1 MTDLET
7 IKEWA
12 LQDRENGIS
21 LGEDDY
27 EVFLQ
32 YCDEAGI
39 QGNWDL
45 FDYYLNVVEGLEDE
59 VDESLD
65 LRKPD
70 RYLESVDE
78 SLDLRKPDRILEGMK
93 PEQFRYLA
101 EIAESIG
108 IYTLG
113 DLEKFLKTEFP
124 ESNGVIDDNTVE
136 YLIQYKKELG
146 PDFKIKEELDEEDDM
161 TDLELA
167 ERLDKALREGSDHE
181 KGNDRNCCEVDPE
194 SSVVDPDNSIIDC
207 KKYTVVA
214 HCDDEAPVDCD
225 MKKPPLEKP
234 LTEEIKTPTGR
245 MTACLN
251 SVNNKIA
258 QLVDEIEFAEDL
270 LKKDFEKDPELKA
283 KFQKVLNS
291 MIVDIIGIDAAR
303 SVESTEISETTDDEE
318 ELNLDLDVSS
328 AALDES
334 LLLEKGFFKN
344 LFGKKEAD
352 SKEPSLTDKQKECY
366 IFRVYTQEKK
376 PANTVEYDS
385 IEAAKKAAQSK
396 AKTESGDYFSV
407 VAFMKDEPKQLVN
420 KKDLHRQLIY
430 IVAEDDKGN
439 LKEQDI
445 FEKFNHY
452 SNNLYDAYIE
462 AKNNGQF
469 NKHSSD
475 LGAFKEKEEPAK
487 SEPVKTEEPAKPE
500 PAKTE
505 EPVKE
510 EPKTEEPAKER
521 SEKQKAVTAKMSQQ
535 KKSTKAVFDALVK
548 SGLMSQDEAKAAAQN
563 EKDGATGKTKFNT
576 SKIAKFKKE
585 LADETGKIELVASAQ
600 GEVQNFSDALLEN
613 ID

>member
-1 MTDLET
+1 M
-7 IKEWA
+7 
-12 LQDRENGIS
+12 
-21 LGEDDY
+21 
-27 EVFLQ
+27 
-32 YCDEAGI
+32 
-39 QGNWDL
+39 
-45 FDYYLNVVEGLEDE
+45 EGLEDE
-59 VDESLD
+59 DVEESLD

-70 RYLESVDE
+70 RF
-78 SLDLRKPDRILEGMK
+78 LEGMK
-93 PEQFRYLA
+93 PDQFRYLA

-167 ERLDKALREGSDHE
+167 ERLDKALKEGSDHE
-181 KGNDRNCCEVDPE
+181 KGNDRKCCEVDPE

-214 HCDDEAPVDCD
+214 HCEDESPVDCN

-234 LTEEIKTPTGR
+234 LTEEVKTPTGR

-258 QLVDEIEFAEDL
+258 QLVDEIKFAEDL
-270 LKKDFEKDPELKA
+270 LKKDFEKDSELEA
-283 KFQKVLNS
+283 KFHKVLNS

-303 SVESTEISETTDDEE
+303 SVESTKISEPTDIEDGLPEVSE
-318 ELNLDLDVSS
+318 DLTEDAHPILNSAMNKLFTKFRALIKYSDGSEDSKPLDNDCSKAVNWIKKNSQASEVDKILLIGTYNNDIIDGT
-328 AALDES
+328 ALANR
-334 LLLEKGFFKN
+334 KG
-344 LFGKKEAD
+344 KEAGILLAKQGKITAD
-352 SKEPSLTDKQKECY
+352 NRKEFTKDKKIASKIQNNAFGRYGKTNDDTDNKE
-366 IFRVYTQEKK
+366 TLK
-376 PANTVEYDS
+376 ATAS
-385 IEAAKKAAQSK
+385 KKAEEPIK
-396 AKTESGDYFSV
+396 A
-407 VAFMKDEPKQLVN
+407 
-420 KKDLHRQLIY
+420 
-430 IVAEDDKGN
+430 
-439 LKEQDI
+439 
-445 FEKFNHY
+445 
-452 SNNLYDAYIE
+452 
-462 AKNNGQF
+462 
-469 NKHSSD
+469 
-475 LGAFKEKEEPAK
+475 EPAK
-487 SEPVKTEEPAKPE
+487 AEEPK
-500 PAKTE
+500 KTE
-505 EPVKE
+505 EPVKTEPAKTEPVKTEPTQEEPEQPEPTKE
-510 EPKTEEPAKER
+510 EPKQAEPKQEEPKQEEPAKAPEEASSEATPTKER

-548 SGLMSQDEAKAAAQN
+548 SGLMSQEEAKAAAQN
-563 EKDGATGKTKFNT
+563 EKDDATGKTKFNT

>member
-7 IKEWA
+7 VKEWA

-39 QGNWDL
+39 KGNWDL
-45 FDYYLNVVEGLEDE
+45 FDYYLNVVEGLED
-59 VDESLD
+59 D
-65 LRKPD
+65 
-70 RYLESVDE
+70 VDE

-93 PEQFRYLA
+93 PDQFRYLA

-146 PDFKIKEELDEEDDM
+146 PDFKIREELDEDDDM
-161 TDLELA
+161 SDLELA
-167 ERLDKALREGSDHE
+167 ERLDKALKEGSDHE
-181 KGNDRNCCEVDPE
+181 KGNDRKCCEVDPE

-214 HCDDEAPVDCD
+214 HCDDEVPVDCD

-234 LTEEIKTPTGR
+234 LTEEVKTPTGR

-258 QLVDEIEFAEDL
+258 QLVDEIKFAESL

-303 SVESTEISETTDDEE
+303 SVEPTKISEPTDIEDGLPEVSEDLTEDAHPILNSAMNKLFTKFRALIKYSDGSEDSKPLDNDCSKAVNWIKKNSQASEVDKILLIGTYNDEIIDGTALANRKGKEAGILLAKQGKITADNRKEFTKDKKIASKIQNNAFGRYGKTNDDTDD
-318 ELNLDLDVSS
+318 
-328 AALDES
+328 
-334 LLLEKGFFKN
+334 
-344 LFGKKEAD
+344 KET
-352 SKEPSLTDKQKECY
+352 L
-366 IFRVYTQEKK
+366 
-376 PANTVEYDS
+376 
-385 IEAAKKAAQSK
+385 KAAASEK
-396 AKTESGDYFSV
+396 A
-407 VAFMKDEPKQLVN
+407 
-420 KKDLHRQLIY
+420 
-430 IVAEDDKGN
+430 
-439 LKEQDI
+439 
-445 FEKFNHY
+445 
-452 SNNLYDAYIE
+452 
-462 AKNNGQF
+462 
-469 NKHSSD
+469 
-475 LGAFKEKEEPAK
+475 EEPVKA
-487 SEPVKTEEPAKPE
+487 EPVKTEEPAK
-500 PAKTE
+500 E

-510 EPKTEEPAKER
+510 EPVKAEPAKEEPKQAEPAKEEPAKAPEEASSEAEPTKER

-548 SGLMSQDEAKAAAQN
+548 SGLMSQEEAKAAAQN
-563 EKDGATGKTKFNT
+563 EKDDATGKTKFNT

-585 LADETGKIELVASAQ
+585 LADGTGKIELVASAQ
-600 GEVQNFSDALLEN
+600 GEVKNFSDALLEN

>member
-7 IKEWA
+7 VKEWA

-32 YCDEAGI
+32 YCNEAGI
-39 QGNWDL
+39 KGNWDL
-45 FDYYLNVVEGLEDE
+45 FDYYLNVVEGIED
-59 VDESLD
+59 D
-65 LRKPD
+65 
-70 RYLESVDE
+70 VDE
-78 SLDLRKPDRILEGMK
+78 SLDLRKPDRILEGMT
-93 PEQFRYLA
+93 PDQFRYLS

-146 PDFKIKEELDEEDDM
+146 PDFKIREYLEEDDDDM

-167 ERLDKALREGSDHE
+167 ERLDKALKEGSDHE
-181 KGNDRNCCEVDPE
+181 KGNDRKCCEVDPE

-214 HCDDEAPVDCD
+214 HCDDEAPVDCN

-234 LTEEIKTPTGR
+234 LTEEVKTPTGR

-258 QLVDEIEFAEDL
+258 QLVDEIKFAEDL
-270 LKKDFEKDPELKA
+270 LKKDFEKDSELEA
-283 KFQKVLNS
+283 KFHKVLNS

-303 SVESTEISETTDDEE
+303 SVESTKISEPTDDKE
-318 ELNLDLDVSS
+318 ELNLDLATSS

-344 LFGKKEAD
+344 LFGKKEAN
-352 SKEPSLTDKQKECY
+352 SKEPSLADKQKECY
-366 IFRVYTQEKK
+366 VFRVYTQEKK

-385 IEAAKKAAQSK
+385 IESAKKAAQSK

-452 SNNLYDAYIE
+452 SNNLYDTYIE

-475 LGAFKEKEEPAK
+475 LGAFKEKEE
-487 SEPVKTEEPAKPE
+487 SEKAEEPAKVE
-500 PAKTE
+500 PAKE
-505 EPVKE
+505 EPTKIEPKQE
-510 EPKTEEPAKER
+510 EPKQAEPAEAPEEASSEATPTKER

-548 SGLMSQDEAKAAAQN
+548 SGLMSQEDAKAAAQN
-563 EKDGATGKTKFNT
+563 EKDDATGKTKFNT

-585 LADETGKIELVASAQ
+585 LADTNGKIELVASAQ

>member
-1 MTDLET
+1 M
-7 IKEWA
+7 
-12 LQDRENGIS
+12 
-21 LGEDDY
+21 
-27 EVFLQ
+27 
-32 YCDEAGI
+32 
-39 QGNWDL
+39 
-45 FDYYLNVVEGLEDE
+45 EGLEDE
-59 VDESLD
+59 DVE
-65 LRKPD
+65 
-70 RYLESVDE
+70 E

-93 PEQFRYLA
+93 PEQFRYLS

-167 ERLDKALREGSDHE
+167 ERLDKALKEGSDHE
-181 KGNDRNCCEVDPE
+181 KGNDRKCCEVDPE

-258 QLVDEIEFAEDL
+258 QLVDEIKFAEDL
-270 LKKDFEKDPELKA
+270 LKKDFEKDSELEA
-283 KFQKVLNS
+283 KFHKVLNS

-303 SVESTEISETTDDEE
+303 SVESTKISEPTDIEDGLPEVSEDLTEDAHPILNSAMNKLFTKFRALIKYSDGSEDSKPLDNDCSKAVNWIKKNSQASEVDKILLIGTYNDEIIDGTALANRKGKEAGILLAKQGKITADNRKEFTKDKKIASKIQNNAFGRYGKINDDTDD
-318 ELNLDLDVSS
+318 
-328 AALDES
+328 
-334 LLLEKGFFKN
+334 
-344 LFGKKEAD
+344 KEA
-352 SKEPSLTDKQKECY
+352 L
-366 IFRVYTQEKK
+366 
-376 PANTVEYDS
+376 
-385 IEAAKKAAQSK
+385 KAASGK
-396 AKTESGDYFSV
+396 AEETAKAEPAKAEPTKAEP
-407 VAFMKDEPKQLVN
+407 AKEEPKQ
-420 KKDLHRQLIY
+420 
-430 IVAEDDKGN
+430 E
-439 LKEQDI
+439 
-445 FEKFNHY
+445 
-452 SNNLYDAYIE
+452 
-462 AKNNGQF
+462 
-469 NKHSSD
+469 
-475 LGAFKEKEEPAK
+475 
-487 SEPVKTEEPAKPE
+487 EPVKTEPAKEE
-500 PAKTE
+500 PKQE

-510 EPKTEEPAKER
+510 EPAKAPEEASSEATPTKER
-521 SEKQKAVTAKMSQQ
+521 SEKQKAVTAKMTQQ

-548 SGLMSQDEAKAAAQN
+548 SGLMSQEDAKAAAQN

-576 SKIAKFKKE
+576 SKIAKFKKA

-600 GEVQNFSDALLEN
+600 GELQNFSDALLED

>member
-1 MTDLET
+1 M
-7 IKEWA
+7 
-12 LQDRENGIS
+12 
-21 LGEDDY
+21 
-27 EVFLQ
+27 
-32 YCDEAGI
+32 
-39 QGNWDL
+39 
-45 FDYYLNVVEGLEDE
+45 NVVEGLEDE
-59 VDESLD
+59 D
-65 LRKPD
+65 
-70 RYLESVDE
+70 VDE

-146 PDFKIKEELDEEDDM
+146 PDFKIKEELDEENDM

-214 HCDDEAPVDCD
+214 HCDDEAPVDCN

-270 LKKDFEKDPELKA
+270 LKKDFEKDPELEA
-283 KFQKVLNS
+283 KFHKVLNS

-303 SVESTEISETTDDEE
+303 SVEPTKDVEISETTDVE
-318 ELNLDLDVSS
+318 
-328 AALDES
+328 ES
-334 LLLEKGFFKN
+334 LTEDIELAEDAHPILNNAMNKLFTKFRALIKYSDGSEDSKQLDNDCSKAVNWIKKNSQASEVDKILLIGTYNDEIIDGTALANRKG
-344 LFGKKEAD
+344 KEAGILLAKQGKITAD
-352 SKEPSLTDKQKECY
+352 NRKEFTKDKKIASKIQNNAFGRYGKTNDDTDDKE
-366 IFRVYTQEKK
+366 TL
-376 PANTVEYDS
+376 
-385 IEAAKKAAQSK
+385 KAAASEK
-396 AKTESGDYFSV
+396 AE
-407 VAFMKDEPKQLVN
+407 EPT
-420 KKDLHRQLIY
+420 
-430 IVAEDDKGN
+430 
-439 LKEQDI
+439 
-445 FEKFNHY
+445 
-452 SNNLYDAYIE
+452 
-462 AKNNGQF
+462 
-469 NKHSSD
+469 
-475 LGAFKEKEEPAK
+475 KEEPAK
-487 SEPVKTEEPAKPE
+487 VEPKQEEPVKSEPAKAEPKQEEPAKPAE
-500 PAKTE
+500 PAKAPE
-505 EPVKE
+505 EVSSEATP
-510 EPKTEEPAKER
+510 TKER

-535 KKSTKAVFDALVK
+535 NKSTKAVFDALVK

-563 EKDGATGKTKFNT
+563 EKDEATGKTKFNT

-585 LADETGKIELVASAQ
+585 LADTNGKIELVASAQ

>member
-7 IKEWA
+7 VKEWA

-45 FDYYLNVVEGLEDE
+45 FDYYLNVVEGMEDE
-59 VDESLD
+59 D
-65 LRKPD
+65 
-70 RYLESVDE
+70 VDE

-181 KGNDRNCCEVDPE
+181 KGNDRKCCEVDPE

-258 QLVDEIEFAEDL
+258 QLVDEIEFAEDI

-303 SVESTEISETTDDEE
+303 SVEPTKDAEISETTDVE
-318 ELNLDLDVSS
+318 
-328 AALDES
+328 ES
-334 LLLEKGFFKN
+334 LTEDIELAEDAHPILNNAMNKLFTKFAAKIYYSDGSVDSKAVDSDCSKAINWVKQNSKGSGIEKILLIGTYDSDILDGTALANRKGKDEGIILVKKGEITADKRKELLQDKKIVNKIQKN
-344 LFGKKEAD
+344 AFGK
-352 SKEPSLTDKQKECY
+352 Y
-366 IFRVYTQEKK
+366 G
-376 PANTVEYDS
+376 
-385 IEAAKKAAQSK
+385 
-396 AKTESGDYFSV
+396 KT
-407 VAFMKDEPKQLVN
+407 N
-420 KKDLHRQLIY
+420 
-430 IVAEDDKGN
+430 DDKADKDTLN
-439 LKEQDI
+439 AVDS
-445 FEKFNHY
+445 EK
-452 SNNLYDAYIE
+452 AE
-462 AKNNGQF
+462 EPAK
-469 NKHSSD
+469 
-475 LGAFKEKEEPAK
+475 AEPAK
-487 SEPVKTEEPAKPE
+487 SEPVKTEEPAKAP
-500 PAKTE
+500 E
-505 EPVKE
+505 EP
-510 EPKTEEPAKER
+510 TKER

-563 EKDGATGKTKFNT
+563 EKDDATGKTKFNT

-585 LADETGKIELVASAQ
+585 LADANGKIELVASAQ

>member
-258 QLVDEIEFAEDL
+258 QLVDEIEFAEDI

-303 SVESTEISETTDDEE
+303 SVESTKDAEISETTDVE
-318 ELNLDLDVSS
+318 
-328 AALDES
+328 ES
-334 LLLEKGFFKN
+334 LTEDIELAEDAHPILNNAMNKLFTKFAAKIYYSDGSVDSKAVDSDCSKAINWVKQNSKGSGIEKILLIGTYDSDILDGTALANRKGKDEGIILAKKGEITADKRKELLQDKKIVSKIQKN
-344 LFGKKEAD
+344 AFGKYGK
-352 SKEPSLTDKQKECY
+352 S
-366 IFRVYTQEKK
+366 
-376 PANTVEYDS
+376 
-385 IEAAKKAAQSK
+385 
-396 AKTESGDYFSV
+396 
-407 VAFMKDEPKQLVN
+407 
-420 KKDLHRQLIY
+420 H
-430 IVAEDDKGN
+430 DDKADKDALN
-439 LKEQDI
+439 AVAS
-445 FEKFNHY
+445 EKT
-452 SNNLYDAYIE
+452 
-462 AKNNGQF
+462 
-469 NKHSSD
+469 
-475 LGAFKEKEEPAK
+475 EEPAK
-487 SEPVKTEEPAKPE
+487 SEPVKTVEPAKEEPAK
-500 PAKTE
+500 ASE
-505 EPVKE
+505 EPTK
-510 EPKTEEPAKER
+510 EEPAKER